1 MRESK
6 TGGGRA
12 SRAVSSPRPCS
23 RTGPDPHTTHALPSS
38 NHQTVDRTDLFEGSL
53 IRAVRRLDELLAQ
66 LGCAAAV
73 VGDAR
78 LAAAFGAASAAIRRG
93 IIFAASLYV

>member
-1 MRESK
+1 
-6 TGGGRA
+6 
-12 SRAVSSPRPCS
+12 
-23 RTGPDPHTTHALPSS
+23 
-38 NHQTVDRTDLFEGSL
+38 
-53 IRAVRRLDELLAQ
+53 VRRLDELLAQ